1 MTQAELGDMTALGR
15 KTPAAE
21 MPRAAVA
28 VRWAVAITGLL
39 SLILLLAVDPLPV
52 SLLPYFALFASA
64 MLVAEALLLVRIGP
78 GSYFSISSTFLLVYF
93 LISGAV
99 ATAALAAVVHFTV
112 WVIQRLR
119 TRTIQTPLFALFNVG
134 HHILGVLAGGVVV
147 QLIFGAP
154 AMHEASNA
162 HPVRVVLVFAVV
174 YLVGTSAL
182 TALAVYARTGL
193 GEIRSQLWPTTILWG
208 AISLAVSI
216 PFALVIRLI
225 YYNVGGYVLATL
237 FTFLFLA
244 GISLI
249 VRLNTSLKHGNREL
263 IAINSIGSLI
273 TATLDLYEIFGII
286 ARESRKVLLWDG
298 FFIALGG
305 RESEKIEMIFMSEA
319 GVEITR
325 RKIPRGAGLTGK
337 AILAGEL
344 VHYEQGEQ
352 DRGLDSDDSFTG
364 RKRPRAIAIAPM
376 KFGEEVIGAICVQSF
391 QADVYGPSQYRLL
404 QTIAGQAAI
413 AVRNA
418 QLFESEKQ
426 AKNERDEFLSLVTH
440 EIKNPLTSINGYAAL
455 GEQAVGAND
464 SDSTLEALH
473 VIRGETAKILRLT
486 EDLLDASKM
495 TAGRF
500 SITHEDVNLAE
511 IVSQTARK
519 YAATSGRLVDLSI
532 PEDLPIIQGDSVRL
546 SQVIENLVSNAAKY
560 SPDGS
565 TITITLE
572 STGGVVRLRVRDE
585 GNGIPP
591 EKAPL
596 IFERFFRVEED
607 GRTVKGTGLGLF
619 ISREIVRM
627 HGGDIRFESA
637 VGYGT
642 TFLVELPLHA
652 KKATLAAGASHH
664 APVSR

>member
-15 KTPAAE
+15 KTPAAD

-39 SLILLLAVDPLPV
+39 ALSILLGLEPLPV
-52 SLLPYFALFASA
+52 SFLPYFALFASA
-64 MLVAEALLLVRIGP
+64 MLVAEALLVVRIGP
-78 GSYFSISSTFLLVYF
+78 GSYFSISPTFLIVYF
-93 LISGAV
+93 LIAGAV
-99 ATAALAAVVHFTV
+99 STAALAAVVYFTA

-119 TRTIQTPLFALFNVG
+119 SKTVQTPLFALFNVG
-134 HHILGVLAGGVVV
+134 HHILGVLAGGIIV

-154 AMHEASNA
+154 AMHEASTA
-162 HPVRVVLVFAVV
+162 HPVRVALVFALV
-174 YLVGTSAL
+174 YLVVTSAL

-193 GEIRSQLWPTTILWG
+193 GEIRSQLWPTTILWST
-208 AISLAVSI
+208 ISLAVSI

-225 YYNVGGYVLATL
+225 YENVGGYLLATL

-249 VRLNTSLKHGNREL
+249 VRLNTSLKLGNREL
-263 IAINSIGSLI
+263 KAINSIGSLI

-305 RESEKIEMIFMSEA
+305 RESETIEMVFMSEA

-325 RKIPRGAGLTGK
+325 RKIPRGGGLTGR

-352 DRGLDSDDSFTG
+352 DRALESDDSFTG
-364 RKRPRAIAIAPM
+364 RKRPRALVIAPM

-391 QADVYGPSQYRLL
+391 QADVYGSSQYRLL

-440 EIKNPLTSINGYAAL
+440 EIKNPLTSINGYAVL

-464 SDSTLEALH
+464 SDSALEAIQ

-486 EDLLDASKM
+486 EDLLDVSKM

-500 SITHEDVNLAE
+500 SITHEDVDLAE

-519 YAATSGRLVDLSI
+519 YAATSGRRVDLSI
-532 PEDLPIIQGDSVRL
+532 PEDFPIIQGDSMRL

-565 TITITLE
+565 TISITLD
-572 STGGVVRLRVRDE
+572 SLGGVVHLRVRDE

-591 EKAPL
+591 DKAPL

-619 ISREIVRM
+619 ISREIVRA

-637 VGYGT
+637 IGYGT
-642 TFLVELPLHA
+642 TFLVEIPVHPEKGSFRAAASTQLP
-652 KKATLAAGASHH
+652 
-664 APVSR
+664 VFR

>member
-15 KTPAAE
+15 RTPTAD

-28 VRWAVAITGLL
+28 VRWTVAITGLL
-39 SLILLLAVDPLPV
+39 TLMILLALEPLPV
-52 SLLPYFALFASA
+52 SRLPYFALFGSA
-64 MLVAEALLLVRIGP
+64 MLVAEALFVVRIRP

-99 ATAALAAVVHFTV
+99 AAAAVAAVVYFTV
-112 WVIQRLR
+112 WVIQRVR
-119 TRTIQTPLFALFNVG
+119 SKTSQTPLFALYNVG
-134 HHILGVLAGGVVV
+134 HQILGVLAGGLAV
-147 QLIFGAP
+147 QLLFGRA
-154 AMHEASNA
+154 AMYSYPNA
-162 HPVRVVLVFAVV
+162 HPVKVVLVFALV
-174 YLVGTSAL
+174 YFLITSAL
-182 TALAVYARTGL
+182 TALAVYARTGF
-193 GEIRSQLWPTTILWG
+193 GEVRSQLLPTTILWG
-208 AISLAVSI
+208 GISLAVSI

-225 YYNVGGYVLATL
+225 YYAVGGYLLATL
-237 FTFLFLA
+237 FTFSFLA

-249 VRLNTSLKHGNREL
+249 VRLNTSLKYGNQEL
-263 IAINSIGSLI
+263 KAINSIGSLI

-305 RESEKIEMIFMSEA
+305 QDAEEIEMVFMSES
-319 GVEITR
+319 GLEITR
-325 RKIPRGAGLTGK
+325 RRIPRGAGLTGK

-352 DRGLDSDDSFTG
+352 DRALGSDDSFTG
-364 RKRPRAIAIAPM
+364 RKRPRALVIAPM

-391 QADVYGPSQYRLL
+391 QADVYGSSQFRLL

-440 EIKNPLTSINGYAAL
+440 EIKNPLTSINGYAVL

-464 SDSTLEALH
+464 SGAALDAIQ

-495 TAGRF
+495 SAGRF
-500 SITHEDVNLAE
+500 SIAHQDVELAE
-511 IVSQTARK
+511 LVSQTARK
-519 YAATSGRLVDLSI
+519 YAATSGHEVDLEI
-532 PEDLPIIQGDSVRL
+532 AEDLPVIEGDPVRL
-546 SQVIENLVSNAAKY
+546 SQVVENLVSNASKY
-560 SPDGS
+560 SPEGS
-565 TITITLE
+565 TITIVLE
-572 STGGVVRLRVRDE
+572 SSEGWVRLRIRDE
-585 GNGIPP
+585 GQGIPP
-591 EKAPL
+591 DKAPL

-619 ISREIVRM
+619 ISREIVRA
-627 HGGDIRFESA
+627 HGGDLTFES
-637 VGYGT
+637 VMGFGT
-642 TFLVELPLHA
+642 TFLVELPVRSPA
-652 KKATLAAGASHH
+652 GRATPAVEKP
-664 APVSR
+664 APVSQ

>member
-15 KTPAAE
+15 KTPAAD

-28 VRWAVAITGLL
+28 VRWAVAIAGLL
-39 SLILLLAVDPLPV
+39 ILIVLLAVDPLPATI
-52 SLLPYFALFASA
+52 LKYFALFTVA
-64 MLVAEALLLVRIGP
+64 MLVSEALLVVRIGP
-78 GSYFSISSTFLLVYF
+78 SSYFSISATFLLVFF
-93 LISGAV
+93 LVSGAV
-99 ATAALAAVVHFTV
+99 ATAAMAAVVFFLV
-112 WVIQRLR
+112 WVLQRLTKR
-119 TRTIQTPLFALFNVG
+119 TVQTALFALFNVG
-134 HHILGVLAGGVVV
+134 HHILGVLAGGLAV
-147 QLIFGAP
+147 QLVFGVSSMNEYP
-154 AMHEASNA
+154 NA
-162 HPVRVVLVFAVV
+162 HLVPVVLVFALV
-174 YLVGTSAL
+174 YFGATSAL
-182 TALAVYARTGL
+182 TALAVYARTGI
-193 GEIRSQLWPTTILWG
+193 GEIRSQLLPTTILWS
-208 AISLAVSI
+208 AISIAVSI

-225 YYNVGGYVLATL
+225 YGNVGGMTVATL
-237 FTFLFLA
+237 FTFIFLA
-244 GISLI
+244 GISLV
-249 VRLNTSLKHGNREL
+249 VRLNTSLKLGNSEL
-263 IAINSIGSLI
+263 KAINSIGSLI

-286 ARESRKVLLWDG
+286 ARESRKVLIWDG

-305 RESEKIEMIFMSEA
+305 RDSEHVEMVFMSEA

-325 RKIPRGAGLTGK
+325 RRIPRGAGLTGR

-352 DRGLDSDDSFTG
+352 ARELDSDDSFSG
-364 RKRPRAIAIAPM
+364 RKRPRALVIAPM

-391 QADVYGPSQYRLL
+391 QADVYGSSQFRLL
-404 QTIAGQAAI
+404 QTIAAQAAI

-440 EIKNPLTSINGYAAL
+440 EIKNPLTSINGYAVL
-455 GEQAVGAND
+455 GEQAVAAGD
-464 SDSTLEALH
+464 SASALDAIH

-500 SITHEDVNLAE
+500 SITYGEIDMAD

-519 YAATSGRLVDLSI
+519 YAATSGHKVDLSI
-532 PEDLPIIQGDSVRL
+532 DEDLPIIPGDSVRV

-560 SPDGS
+560 SPEGS

-572 STGGVVRLRVRDE
+572 LKDEMVRLRVRDE
-585 GNGIPP
+585 GHGIPP

-607 GRTVKGTGLGLF
+607 GRAVKGTGLGLF
-619 ISREIVRM
+619 ISRELVRM
-627 HGGDIRFESA
+627 HGGDLTFDS
-637 VGYGT
+637 VMGYGT
-642 TFLVELPLHA
+642 TFLVELPVHP
-652 KKATLAAGASHH
+652 KISNPGFAAEFPT
-664 APVSR
+664 PVST